1 MTQKKDKELV
11 LSFEFAKPQ
20 LLRNKWLWFFVA
32 VLLTIVAIGGLL
44 FYRADQ
50 LVQRFAKAAQLSKEE
65 VLEQA
70 QTAMTSLQNYYN
82 AEPDTL
88 PSRYTLLLL
97 GSDLVTGKDSEA
109 ELTDTLMLLRLDL
122 EAARVDS
129 LSLPRDLYHQDY
141 QTRINALYYY
151 GQSRYPERPEQFP
164 EEVLSELTGVTIDRT
179 LLLRIGDVRELIDLA
194 GGVEVEVT
202 EAFRDEQFPIYGVD
216 VKRVTD
222 PTLLYETIEFAAGK
236 QVMDGDTALK
246 YMRSRHSGD
255 DQGTDNARGQR
266 QQAVLAALASKLTRA
281 ANVELAGRLY
291 RFYLDRLSASVPLD
305 DFLQLLAR
313 LVQIAETRDSYE
325 LEFKQHQLSVY
336 PQDPAGLIVNPPLW
350 QTKNEWIYQIRD
362 QVAFKE
368 YFASIFD

>member
-32 VLLTIVAIGGLL
+32 VLLTILAIGGLL
-44 FYRADQ
+44 LYRADQ
-50 LVQRFAKAAQLSKEE
+50 LVQRFAKAAELSKEE

-70 QTAMTSLQNYYN
+70 QTALTSLQNYYN
-82 AEPDTL
+82 AAPDTL
-88 PSRYTLLLL
+88 PNRYTLLLL
-97 GSDLVTGKDSEA
+97 GSDLVTGKDNEA

-151 GQSRYPERPEQFP
+151 GQERYPERPEQFP
-164 EEVLSELTGVTIDRT
+164 EEVLSELTGVAIDRT
-179 LLLRIGDVRELIDLA
+179 LLLRIGDVRELIDLV

-222 PTLLYETIEFAAGK
+222 PALLYETIEFAAGK
-236 QVMDGDTALK
+236 QIMDGETALK

-266 QQAVLAALASKLTRA
+266 QQAVLAALANKLTYTA
-281 ANVELAGRLY
+281 DVELAGRLY
-291 RFYLDRLSASVPLD
+291 RFYLDRLSAAVPLD

-313 LVQIAETRDSYE
+313 LVQIAEARDSYE

-336 PQDPAGLIVNPPLW
+336 PQDPAGLLVNPPLW

>member
-32 VLLTIVAIGGLL
+32 VLLTILAIGGLL

-50 LVQRFAKAAQLSKEE
+50 LVQRFAKAAELSKAE

-82 AEPDTL
+82 AEPETL

-151 GQSRYPERPEQFP
+151 GQERYPERPEQFP

-222 PTLLYETIEFAAGK
+222 PALLYETIEFAVGK
-236 QVMDGDTALK
+236 QVMDGETALK

-266 QQAVLAALASKLTRA
+266 QQAVLAALASKLTRSA
-281 ANVELAGRLY
+281 DVELAGRLY

-336 PQDPAGLIVNPPLW
+336 PHDPAGLIVNPPLW